1 MKAIIGQQTVDAW
14 CVTHTEDEAY
24 EEWVQHYFD
33 NGTMM
38 WHPRHPEQLR
48 FSLMFGGQARVGD
61 YLIQNGPS
69 DLKVVSPKKF
79 AKEYR
84 IVKSDE

>member
-1 MKAIIGQQTVDAW
+1 
-14 CVTHTEDEAY
+14 
-24 EEWVQHYFD
+24 
-33 NGTMM
+33 M

-61 YLIQNGPS
+61 YLVQNGPS